1 MPSSFL
7 MFPLLSPPR
16 RLLKPHNKSEAKP
29 KMSFNALLLHAS
41 PSKIRFW
48 GDKQEALWHVMVN
61 FSGVVNLRFPQD
73 SDL

>member
-1 MPSSFL
+1 
-7 MFPLLSPPR
+7 
-16 RLLKPHNKSEAKP
+16 
-29 KMSFNALLLHAS
+29 MSFNALLLHAS